1 MATLALARR
10 GIDVTL
16 AITHDGRSFS
26 GDVLIGADG
35 QRSLIRAAVAP
46 EHPTQHSP
54 ATSPARRRRITGCRS
69 DRRVA
74 LLDSI
79 GRRAVIGTPITEY
92 VPRTLARG
100 RISIVGDA
108 AHVPTR

>member
-1 MATLALARR
+1 
-10 GIDVTL
+10 
-16 AITHDGRSFS
+16 
-26 GDVLIGADG
+26 
-35 QRSLIRAAVAP
+35 
-46 EHPTQHSP
+46 
-54 ATSPARRRRITGCRS
+54 
-69 DRRVA
+69 VA

-92 VPRTLARG
+92 VPRTPARG